1 MELYRIGLTVN
12 IKAERIVG
20 EDILS
25 IDVVSDQYEI
35 LSVLKK
41 GGKQGWSFWLG
52 KNELGRRLIPRDSV
66 MPGCLRY

>member
-35 LSVLKK
+35 L
-41 GGKQGWSFWLG
+41 
-52 KNELGRRLIPRDSV
+52 
-66 MPGCLRY
+66 